1 MTTWTAARVAE
12 VLRIDGRMAGTF
24 RGISTDTRTLQPGDL
39 FLALVGD
46 RFDGHDFLD
55 TARLGGASGAVI
67 ESGRPVPAGLTV
79 FPVRDTLVALGALAT
94 ARRREITGPVVAVT
108 GTNGKTATKE
118 LIARALSPRWRVHA
132 TRGNLNNLVGVPL
145 TILAA
150 PGDTEALVV
159 ETGASVP
166 GEIARL
172 RSIVEPTVGVVTNVS
187 TGHLEGFRSFEGVLA
202 EKLSLLEDVDLAV
215 VGTEPPQLAAGAR
228 ARAGRV
234 IVAGTAP
241 HADVCP
247 QTWGLDGE
255 GRGVLTLD
263 GVDVHLPLVGR
274 HQLEN
279 ATLALAVARHAGVE
293 LQAAAAAL
301 AAVALPGG
309 RCEVLRR
316 GDMVVLDDTYN
327 ANPASMAASL
337 ETART
342 MRGARPLVVVVGT
355 MLELGEESGRL
366 HDAVARRVLEAEPD
380 LIAATGAFVDAF
392 APYAEKLGD
401 RLITA
406 ADPSSLGER
415 LAPRLAVNAFV
426 LLKASRGVR
435 LEQAIPFLLPG

>member
-1 MTTWTAARVAE
+1 MTTWTVARVAE
-12 VLRIDGRMAGTF
+12 VLGIDARMDGTY

-55 TARLGGASGAVI
+55 AALLRGATGAVI
-67 ESGRPVPAGLTV
+67 EAGRPVPEGLTV
-79 FPVRDTLVALGALAT
+79 FPVPDTLVALGALAT
-94 ARRREITGPVVAVT
+94 ARRHEITGPVVAVT

-118 LIARALSPRWRVHA
+118 LTARAISPRWRVHA

-150 PGDTEALVV
+150 PGDTDALVV
-159 ETGASVP
+159 EMGASIP

-215 VGTEPPQLAAGAR
+215 VGIEPPQLAAGAR
-228 ARAGRV
+228 VRAGRV

-241 HADVCP
+241 YADVCP
-247 QTWGLDGE
+247 QTWGLDRE

-279 ATLALAVARHAGVE
+279 ATLALAVARHVGVE

-316 GDMVVLDDTYN
+316 GALVVLDDTYN
-327 ANPASMAASL
+327 ANPASMTASL
-337 ETART
+337 ETARA
-342 MRGARPLVVVVGT
+342 MRGERPLVVVVGT

-366 HDAVARRVLEAEPD
+366 HDEVARRVLEAEPD
-380 LIAATGAFVDAF
+380 LIAATGAFADAF
-392 APYAEKLGD
+392 APYAEQLGD

-406 ADPSSLGER
+406 ADPSSLGEH
-415 LAPRLAVNAFV
+415 LAPRLAENAFV